1 MQVGNP
7 RSSES
12 PASEPGFPE
21 FRVHRMKYRVLV
33 LSLLANLIVTTAAAQ
48 RVAGVVDHS
57 SALSLSGAVVTLD
70 GGPIRDARV
79 EVHDLLNGAL
89 VASGYSLPNGTFTF
103 YNLPAGRYE
112 VRTVSGLMEA
122 RERVDLDSMDQ
133 QVTLRLSERS
143 NAGGGATVSV
153 AEMRVPDKARKEFEK
168 AEEAFRKHKIE
179 DARAHCAKSLAIAPT
194 YSRGL
199 TLSAVLDMTDNK
211 LDDAM
216 KKAEQAVKS
225 DYGYG
230 VGYIVLASIYNE
242 LQRYD
247 DSIRTLERGMPLVP
261 NSWQAH
267 FEMSKSL
274 LGKGDYQHAL
284 ASADRAL
291 QVAPQEYAPIHLVRA
306 HALLGLKSYRDAM
319 AELEKYI
326 GDDPNGVDTA
336 NVRKTLDEVKA
347 FVATAKK

>member
-1 MQVGNP
+1 
-7 RSSES
+7 
-12 PASEPGFPE
+12 
-21 FRVHRMKYRVLV
+21 MKYRVLA
-33 LSLLANLIVTTAAAQ
+33 LSIVAILIVSTAAAQ
-48 RVAGVVDHS
+48 HTNSGLHHGT
-57 SALSLSGAVVTLD
+57 ALSLSGTVVTLD
-70 GGPIRDARV
+70 GSPVRDARV
-79 EVHDLLNGAL
+79 EVHDLLNGTL

-103 YNLPAGRYE
+103 AELPTGRYE
-112 VRTVSGLMEA
+112 LRTMSGLMEA

-133 QVTLRLSERS
+133 QVTLHVSERP

-153 AEMRVPDKARKEFEK
+153 AEMRVPDKARKEYEK
-168 AEEAFRKHKIE
+168 AQEAFGKHKID

-194 YSRGL
+194 YSRAL
-199 TLSAVLDMTDNK
+199 VLSALLDMSDNK
-211 LDDAM
+211 LEDAM
-216 KKAEQAVKS
+216 HKAEQAVKS

-230 VGYIVLASIYNE
+230 LGYVVLASIYNSLE
-242 LQRYD
+242 RYD
-247 DSIRTLERGMPLVP
+247 DSIRTLERGIPLIP

-291 QVAPQEYAPIHLVRA
+291 QMAPQEYAPIHLVRA

-319 AELEKYI
+319 AELEKYL
-326 GDDPNGVDTA
+326 GDDPNGVNTA

-347 FVATAKK
+347 FVATSKK